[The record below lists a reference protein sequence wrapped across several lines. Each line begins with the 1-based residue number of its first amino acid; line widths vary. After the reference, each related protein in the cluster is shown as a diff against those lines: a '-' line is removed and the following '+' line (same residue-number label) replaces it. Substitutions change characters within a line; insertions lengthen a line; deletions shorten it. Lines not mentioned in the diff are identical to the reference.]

1 MMEKKMMITGEVI
14 KKPEHI
20 ELGKYNV
27 TVRTKGGKEL
37 TVQIDSE
44 GIDERLE
51 VGMTAALTATMVDDV
66 IVADRPLPDNFA
78 VQLRLYDDELHLCRL

>member
-1 MMEKKMMITGEVI
+1 MDKKMMITGEVI

-37 TVQIDSE
+37 VVQIDSE

-51 VGMTAALTATMVDDV
+51 VGMTVAFSAVMVDEV
-66 IVADRPLPDNFA
+66 ILADKVSYSRKG
-78 VQLRLYDDELHLCRL
+78 

>member
-1 MMEKKMMITGEVI
+1 MGNKMMITGEVI

-37 TVQIDSE
+37 KVMIDSE

-51 VGMTAALTATMVDDV
+51 IGMTVAFSAVMVDV
-66 IVADRPLPDNFA
+66 IVATN
-78 VQLRLYDDELHLCRL
+78 VTYKM

>member
-1 MMEKKMMITGEVI
+1 MNNKMMITGEVI

-37 TVQIDSE
+37 VVMIDSE

-51 VGMTAALTATMVDDV
+51 IGMTVAFSAVMIDDV
-66 IVADRPLPDNFA
+66 IVATNVTYRI
-78 VQLRLYDDELHLCRL
+78 

>member
-1 MMEKKMMITGEVI
+1 MDKKMMITGEVI

-27 TVRTKGGKEL
+27 TVMTPGGKEL

-51 VGMTAALTATMVDDV
+51 IGMTVAFSAVMVDDYIIAINV
-66 IVADRPLPDNFA
+66 TYEMVAL
-78 VQLRLYDDELHLCRL
+78 

>member
-1 MMEKKMMITGEVI
+1 MMEKKMMITGEVVN
-14 KKPEHI
+14 KPEHI

-37 TVQIDSE
+37 IVQIDSE

-51 VGMTAALTATMVDDV
+51 VGMTAAFTATMVDDV
-66 IVADRPLPDNFA
+66 IVADKVSYSRKG
-78 VQLRLYDDELHLCRL
+78 

>member
-1 MMEKKMMITGEVI
+1 VNRKMMITGEVI

-27 TVRTKGGKEL
+27 TVRTNGGKEL
-37 TVQIDSE
+37 VVQIDSE

-51 VGMTAALTATMVDDV
+51 VGMTAAFSAVMVDD
-66 IVADRPLPDNFA
+66 IILADR
-78 VQLRLYDDELHLCRL
+78 VSYSLRG

>member
-1 MMEKKMMITGEVI
+1 MDKKMMITGEVI

-37 TVQIDSE
+37 VIQIDSE

-51 VGMTAALTATMVDDV
+51 IGMTVAFSAVMVDNV
-66 IVADRPLPDNFA
+66 IVATNVTYRM
-78 VQLRLYDDELHLCRL
+78 

>member
-1 MMEKKMMITGEVI
+1 MNNKMMITGEVI

-37 TVQIDSE
+37 TVMIDSE

-51 VGMTAALTATMVDDV
+51 IGMTVAFSAVMVDDV
-66 IVADRPLPDNFA
+66 IVATNVTYRM
-78 VQLRLYDDELHLCRL
+78 

>member
-1 MMEKKMMITGEVI
+1 MDKKMMITGEVI

-37 TVQIDSE
+37 TVMIDSE
-44 GIDERLE
+44 GIDKRLE
-51 VGMTAALTATMVDDV
+51 IGMTVAFSAVMVDDV
-66 IVADRPLPDNFA
+66 IVADKVSYSSKR
-78 VQLRLYDDELHLCRL
+78 

>member
-1 MMEKKMMITGEVI
+1 MDKKMMITGEVI

-37 TVQIDSE
+37 TVMIDSE

-51 VGMTAALTATMVDDV
+51 IGMTVAFSAVMIDDV
-66 IVADRPLPDNFA
+66 IVATNVTYRM
-78 VQLRLYDDELHLCRL
+78 

>member
-1 MMEKKMMITGEVI
+1 MNRKMMITGEVI

-27 TVRTKGGKEL
+27 TVRTNGGKEL
-37 TVQIDSE
+37 VVQIDSE

-51 VGMTAALTATMVDDV
+51 VGMTAAFSAVMVDD
-66 IVADRPLPDNFA
+66 IILADR
-78 VQLRLYDDELHLCRL
+78 VSYSLRG

>member
-51 VGMTAALTATMVDDV
+51 VGMTAAFTATMVDDI
-66 IVADRPLPDNFA
+66 IVADKVSYSRKG
-78 VQLRLYDDELHLCRL
+78 

>member
-1 MMEKKMMITGEVI
+1 MDKKMMITGEVI

-27 TVRTKGGKEL
+27 TVMTKGGKEL
-37 TVQIDSE
+37 VVMIDSE

-51 VGMTAALTATMVDDV
+51 IGMTVAFSAVMVDDV
-66 IVADRPLPDNFA
+66 IVATNVTYRM
-78 VQLRLYDDELHLCRL
+78 

>member
-1 MMEKKMMITGEVI
+1 MMEKKMMITGEIV

-51 VGMTAALTATMVDDV
+51 VILGKETAESYDTAVSGPSRKERGRSFFRWL
-66 IVADRPLPDNFA
+66 AGLFRHN
-78 VQLRLYDDELHLCRL
+78 

>member
-1 MMEKKMMITGEVI
+1 MNNKMMITGEVI

-37 TVQIDSE
+37 TVMIDSE

-51 VGMTAALTATMVDDV
+51 VGMTVAFIASMIDDV
-66 IVADRPLPDNFA
+66 IVA
-78 VQLRLYDDELHLCRL
+78 VKVSYSLRK

>member
-1 MMEKKMMITGEVI
+1 MDKKMMITGEVI

-37 TVQIDSE
+37 TVMIDNE

-51 VGMTAALTATMVDDV
+51 VGMTVAFSAVMIDDV
-66 IVADRPLPDNFA
+66 IVATNVTYRM
-78 VQLRLYDDELHLCRL
+78 

>member
-1 MMEKKMMITGEVI
+1 MRNGSLLTKQQVAGIMEKKMMITGEVI

-27 TVRTKGGKEL
+27 TVMTPGGKEL

-51 VGMTAALTATMVDDV
+51 IGMTVVFSATMVDDV
-66 IVADRPLPDNFA
+66 IVADN
-78 VQLRLYDDELHLCRL
+78 VSYSSKG

>member
-1 MMEKKMMITGEVI
+1 MYIILTGRRNGSLLTKQQVAGIMEKKMMITGEVI

-37 TVQIDSE
+37 TVRS
-44 GIDERLE
+44 
-51 VGMTAALTATMVDDV
+51 TARALMKG
-66 IVADRPLPDNFA
+66 
-78 VQLRLYDDELHLCRL
+78 LRSV

>member
-1 MMEKKMMITGEVI
+1 MEKKMMITGEVI

-27 TVRTKGGKEL
+27 TVRTPGGKEL
-37 TVQIDSE
+37 IVQIDSD

-51 VGMTAALTATMVDDV
+51 IGMTVVFSATMVDDV
-66 IVADRPLPDNFA
+66 IVADN
-78 VQLRLYDDELHLCRL
+78 VSYSSKG

>member
-1 MMEKKMMITGEVI
+1 MMITGEVI

-37 TVQIDSE
+37 TVMIDSE

-51 VGMTAALTATMVDDV
+51 VGMTVAFSAVMVDDV
-66 IVADRPLPDNFA
+66 IVATNVTYRM
-78 VQLRLYDDELHLCRL
+78 

>member
-1 MMEKKMMITGEVI
+1 VNRKMMITGEVI
-14 KKPEHI
+14 KKPKHI

-37 TVQIDSE
+37 TVMIDSE

-51 VGMTAALTATMVDDV
+51 IGMTVAFSAVMVDEV
-66 IVADRPLPDNFA
+66 IVADK
-78 VQLRLYDDELHLCRL
+78 VSYSLRG

>member
-1 MMEKKMMITGEVI
+1 MEKKMMITGEVI

-37 TVQIDSE
+37 TVQIDSN
-44 GIDERLE
+44 GIDERLKI
-51 VGMTAALTATMVDDV
+51 GMTVAFSAVMVDNV
-66 IVADRPLPDNFA
+66 IVADKGS
-78 VQLRLYDDELHLCRL
+78 YSSKK

>member
-1 MMEKKMMITGEVI
+1 MEKKMMITGEVI

-27 TVRTKGGKEL
+27 TVSTKGGKEL
-37 TVQIDSE
+37 VVMIDSE

-51 VGMTAALTATMVDDV
+51 IGMTVAFSAVMVDDV
-66 IVADRPLPDNFA
+66 IVATNVTYRM
-78 VQLRLYDDELHLCRL
+78 

>member
-1 MMEKKMMITGEVI
+1 MNRKMMITGEVI

-37 TVQIDSE
+37 TVMIDSE

-51 VGMTAALTATMVDDV
+51 VGMTVAFSAVRVDDA
-66 IVADRPLPDNFA
+66 IVADKVSYSSRG
-78 VQLRLYDDELHLCRL
+78 

>member
-1 MMEKKMMITGEVI
+1 MEKKMMITGEVI

-27 TVRTKGGKEL
+27 TVRTPGGKEL
-37 TVQIDSE
+37 TVQIDSD

-51 VGMTAALTATMVDDV
+51 VGMTVAFTAVMVDDV
-66 IVADRPLPDNFA
+66 IMADRVSYSSKA
-78 VQLRLYDDELHLCRL
+78 

>member
-1 MMEKKMMITGEVI
+1 MNNKMMITGEVI

-27 TVRTKGGKEL
+27 TVMTKGGKEL
-37 TVQIDSE
+37 TVMIDSE

-51 VGMTAALTATMVDDV
+51 VGMTVAFSAVMIDDYIIAINVTYEMVT
-66 IVADRPLPDNFA
+66 L
-78 VQLRLYDDELHLCRL
+78 

>member
-1 MMEKKMMITGEVI
+1 MDKKMMITGEVI

-27 TVRTKGGKEL
+27 TVRTKGVKEL
-37 TVQIDSE
+37 TVMIDSD

-51 VGMTAALTATMVDDV
+51 IGMTVAFSAVMVDKV
-66 IVADRPLPDNFA
+66 ILADR
-78 VQLRLYDDELHLCRL
+78 VSYSSRG

>member
-1 MMEKKMMITGEVI
+1 MNRKMMITGEVI

-37 TVQIDSE
+37 VVQIDSE

-51 VGMTAALTATMVDDV
+51 VGMTAAFSAVMVDDAV
-66 IVADRPLPDNFA
+66 VADKVSYSRKG
-78 VQLRLYDDELHLCRL
+78 

>member
-1 MMEKKMMITGEVI
+1 MNNKMMITGEVI

-37 TVQIDSE
+37 TVMIDSD

-51 VGMTAALTATMVDDV
+51 IGMTVAFSAVMVDDV
-66 IVADRPLPDNFA
+66 IVATNVTYRI
-78 VQLRLYDDELHLCRL
+78 

>member
-1 MMEKKMMITGEVI
+1 MEKKMMITGEVI

-37 TVQIDSE
+37 TVMIDSE

-51 VGMTAALTATMVDDV
+51 IGMTVAFSAVMIDDV
-66 IVADRPLPDNFA
+66 IVSTNVTYRM
-78 VQLRLYDDELHLCRL
+78 

>member
-1 MMEKKMMITGEVI
+1 MEKKMMITGEVI

-37 TVQIDSE
+37 VVMIDSD

-51 VGMTAALTATMVDDV
+51 IGMTVAFSAVMVDDV
-66 IVADRPLPDNFA
+66 IVATNVTYRM
-78 VQLRLYDDELHLCRL
+78 

>member
-1 MMEKKMMITGEVI
+1 MNNKMMITGEVI

-37 TVQIDSE
+37 TVMIDSD

-51 VGMTAALTATMVDDV
+51 IGMTVAFSAVMVDDV
-66 IVADRPLPDNFA
+66 IVATNVTYRM
-78 VQLRLYDDELHLCRL
+78 

>member
-1 MMEKKMMITGEVI
+1 MNNKMMITGEVI

-37 TVQIDSE
+37 TVMIDSE

-51 VGMTAALTATMVDDV
+51 IGMTVAFSAVMVDEV
-66 IVADRPLPDNFA
+66 IVATNVTYRM
-78 VQLRLYDDELHLCRL
+78 

>member
-1 MMEKKMMITGEVI
+1 MMEKKMMITGEVV

-37 TVQIDSE
+37 TVQIESE

-51 VGMTAALTATMVDDV
+51 VGMTAAFTATIVDDV
-66 IVADRPLPDNFA
+66 IVADKVSYSRKG
-78 VQLRLYDDELHLCRL
+78 